1 MPVYQL
7 TEELVFP
14 NPEWSNPE
22 GLLAVGGDL
31 GLKRLLLAYQLGI
44 FPWYSDDSPILW
56 WSPPQRCVI
65 DPDGFHVSRSLR
77 RLLRQERFA
86 VTFDRAFEE
95 VVYACAETRLRSGEG
110 TWITPDMLRAYCALH
125 EAGFAHSA
133 EVWDAGEL
141 VGGIYGVS
149 LGRAFFGESMFK
161 RVANASKVAFCR
173 LTQQLHKWQFQLIDC
188 QMTNPHLQRLG
199 AYEISR
205 ATFLQRLVQAQ
216 QFPTRRGKW

>member
-1 MPVYQL
+1 M
-7 TEELVFP
+7 
-14 NPEWSNPE
+14 
-22 GLLAVGGDL
+22 
-31 GLKRLLLAYQLGI
+31 
-44 FPWYSDDSPILW
+44 
-56 WSPPQRCVI
+56 
-65 DPDGFHVSRSLR
+65 SRSLR

-161 RVANASKVAFCR
+161 RVANASKVAFCL

-188 QMTNPHLQRLG
+188 QITNPHLQRLG

-205 ATFLQRLVQAQ
+205 ATFLQRLIQAQ

>member
-14 NPEWSNPE
+14 NPEWANPE

-31 GLKRLLLAYQLGI
+31 SLKRLLLAYQLGI

-65 DPDGFHVSRSLR
+65 DPDGFHISRSLR
-77 RLLRQERFA
+77 RLLRQERFT
-86 VTFDRAFEE
+86 VTLDRAFEE
-95 VVYACAETRLRSGEG
+95 VVYACAETRIRNGEG
-110 TWITPDMLRAYCALH
+110 TWITPAMLTAYCTLH

-133 EVWDAGEL
+133 ETWDNGEL

-149 LGRAFFGESMFK
+149 LGRAFFRRVDVQTRGQCLKSRLLPLNAAAPSMAVSTD
-161 RVANASKVAFCR
+161 RLSDRQSAS
-173 LTQQLHKWQFQLIDC
+173 
-188 QMTNPHLQRLG
+188 
-199 AYEISR
+199 
-205 ATFLQRLVQAQ
+205 ATA
-216 QFPTRRGKW
+216 RGV